1 MFWFLAWRSPPLVTP
16 PAGTTSY
23 IFLVGR
29 PYPVPRCFSLF
40 FDASF
45 PQKGHLLGTVL
56 TLGWFSIQLALLLV
70 CLHVHLRLLG
80 FVMAP
85 SPPEEGSLGIL
96 GILSA
101 LTFPYFVSY
110 FRTGV
115 FGVPICLLGSLS
127 TGCSLAL
134 GVMVLHPA
142 KTAALQGAGTP

>member
-1 MFWFLAWRSPPLVTP
+1 MLLSHRR
-16 PAGTTSY
+16 GTCWEQY
-23 IFLVGR
+23 L
-29 PYPVPRCFSLF
+29 
-40 FDASF
+40 
-45 PQKGHLLGTVL
+45 L

-115 FGVPICLLGSLS
+115 FGVPICLLGSILQILLQKIYKFQFFKIDIGLLRFSILPCVSFGKLYFSRNTSILS
-127 TGCSLAL
+127 NFKNHHFNVVYKSTLRGLA
-134 GVMVLHPA
+134 P
-142 KTAALQGAGTP
+142 